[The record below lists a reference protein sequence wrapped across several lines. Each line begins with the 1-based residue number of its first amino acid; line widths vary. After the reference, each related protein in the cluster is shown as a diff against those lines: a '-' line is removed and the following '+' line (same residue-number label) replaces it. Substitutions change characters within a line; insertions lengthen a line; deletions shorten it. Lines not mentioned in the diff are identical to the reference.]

1 MSELP
6 LLSLLI
12 WIPAL
17 TALVLAAVPG
27 FTEQFVKV
35 GALAASLVVFALSL
49 VLLLS
54 FDASAPGLAFV
65 EDHAWIDSFHVRYA
79 LGIDGIALSMMVLTA
94 LIQPMAIV
102 ASWNAIHDRASGFF
116 IALLVLEAGMMGV
129 FAASDLFLFYT
140 FWEVMLIP
148 MALLIGIWGGP
159 RRVYASIKFVLYTMA
174 GSLLM
179 FIAILYGYWAV
190 QTATGTGSFDIA
202 TWAQVLPTHVS
213 PFVQIWL
220 FAAFGVSFAIKV
232 PLFPFHTWL
241 PDAHVEAPTAGS
253 VILAGVLLKMGTYGF
268 LRFAIPF
275 FPAGALAL
283 TPLILA
289 LSAIGIVY
297 GSLMSMTQ
305 TDIKKLIAYSSV
317 AHLGFVMLGLFSG
330 SLIAAQGA
338 VMQMVNHGIS
348 TGALFLLVG
357 VIYERT
363 HIRGTKDFGGLA
375 RVMPVY
381 ATLFLIVT
389 LSSIG
394 LPGTNGFVGEFLI
407 LLGTFQRYPIAAFVG
422 AIGVVLGAVYMLTLY
437 RNVFYGPGR
446 ASQKDLKDVTPVE
459 LMVLVPLVVLI
470 FVLGLQP
477 NLMLSVTE
485 APVARVV
492 QALVPGEDLHVTAGA
507 LPPSAAPADAHAT
520 EGHAAEG
527 ADAHT
532 AEGAEAHAA
541 EGGEAPAAPAAEG
554 AATHGAPAQEV
565 TP

>member
-49 VLLLS
+49 VLLFS
-54 FDASAPGLAFV
+54 FQAPATGLAFV
-65 EDHAWIDSFHVRYA
+65 EDHAWIEFFHVRYA
-79 LGIDGIALSMMVLTA
+79 LGIDGIALSMIVLTA

-116 IALLVLEAGMMGV
+116 IALLVLEAGMIGV

-190 QTATGTGSFDIA
+190 KTATGTGSFDIA

-213 PFVQIWL
+213 PYAQMWL

-363 HIRGTKDFGGLA
+363 HTRGTKDFGGLA

-446 ASQKDLKDVTPVE
+446 ASQKNLKDVTPVE

-477 NLMLSVTE
+477 NLMLSLTE
-485 APVARVV
+485 APVAKVV
-492 QALVPGEDLHVTAGA
+492 QVLVPGEDLHVTAGA
-507 LPPSAAPADAHAT
+507 LPPSAAPA
-520 EGHAAEG
+520 EEHAAE
-527 ADAHT
+527 APA
-532 AEGAEAHAA
+532 AA
-541 EGGEAPAAPAAEG
+541 EGEAAAAPAAEG
-554 AATHGAPAQEV
+554 AATDGAPAQEV